1 MAKTKID
8 ISKLSKINFSNL
20 AEGLSN
26 AKKFGKQHLPTILT
40 VAGLGLSLLSKYL
53 TAKEAVNVNYAL
65 KAEEEKRQR
74 EAEENGTEPVEITRW
89 EKVKTYVEYCWPS
102 MAAEAGSIVCIGI
115 SDRIDLKLLMTMTGL
130 YHGSKSELMDLRNRV
145 VDRDGKTALH
155 HMDHDRRKEKWNP
168 ERDLDPSGIWETGK
182 GNTLFVDLYT
192 GAQFHSSISYINTAI
207 TELNTQLQESQGYGE
222 AGYVELTD
230 FLELLGENS
239 RQRKCGRSACFRYNS
254 PRDVIHPNQIIDW
267 MDYVDP
273 TTGEP
278 RVAFIDYERF
288 LTPSDDFVEK
298 RPY

>member
-1 MAKTKID
+1 MEPRTLVAAYKFYCGKELDGAHSADADTK
-8 ISKLSKINFSNL
+8 
-20 AEGLSN
+20 ATYE
-26 AKKFGKQHLPTILT
+26 
-40 VAGLGLSLLSKYL
+40 V
-53 TAKEAVNVNYAL
+53 L
-65 KAEEEKRQR
+65 KAQLDHYKD
-74 EAEENGTEPVEITRW
+74 TP
-89 EKVKTYVEYCWPS
+89 Y
-102 MAAEAGSIVCIGI
+102 
-115 SDRIDLKLLMTMTGL
+115 
-130 YHGSKSELMDLRNRV
+130 

-239 RQRKCGRSACFRYNS
+239 RQRKCGKSACFRYNS